1 MTRWKLLPARP
12 ALPVAMPVE
21 RGRYLASRACRGATH
36 RRRVHLFVRSARR
49 APIAANMAP
58 WPAQRVSLR
67 RLRRVSVLRI
77 ARHVFLAITGTLES
91 QAKIVTPS
99 CCLLA
104 RAAVHLARPERT
116 ATTNRLHFMSSRPC
130 PSAKATIAFPPPRRP
145 STNARVEIAE
155 AVPSRWGRK
164 LARPMPVDLYARCA
178 TRITS

>member
-1 MTRWKLLPARP
+1 MLSKVLPARP
-12 ALPVAMPVE
+12 APPVATPV
-21 RGRYLASRACRGATH
+21 GQGQPFANPACRGATH
-36 RRRVHLFVRSARR
+36 RPRAHLSARSVKRGRTVASMAPSPARR
-49 APIAANMAP
+49 A
-58 WPAQRVSLR
+58 SLR
-67 RLRRVSVLRI
+67 RPQGASVLLT
-77 ARHVFLAITGTLES
+77 ARHAFPAITGIRIS

-104 RAAVHLARPERT
+104 RAAVHLAQKERT
-116 ATTNRLHFMSSRPC
+116 ATTRRRDIMSSRPC